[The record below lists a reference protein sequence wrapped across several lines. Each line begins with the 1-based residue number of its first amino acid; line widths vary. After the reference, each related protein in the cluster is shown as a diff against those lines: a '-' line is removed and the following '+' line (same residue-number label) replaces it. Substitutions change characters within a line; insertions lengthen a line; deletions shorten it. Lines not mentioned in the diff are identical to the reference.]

1 MANHQLR
8 SAVRFLARH
17 KGYSGINILGLTL
30 GLCACLVIYHIVS
43 YEFSFDRAYPDRDR
57 IYRVGCRIRI
67 DNGNG
72 VINEGYGKSIPAPA
86 PDALRAEVPHIETL
100 AAYYPYNVSITIPQ
114 SGAGG
119 SSGAGSG
126 AGSGSA
132 APIRIEPKGVNPFV
146 STTIIVS
153 KDYFDIFPYIW
164 LAGTPAQSLSQP
176 YSVVLTASRARDY
189 FGHLPAD
196 QYIGRELIYD
206 DSLHVRV
213 SGIIRDYEGNTD
225 FPNTDFIS
233 FPTISHSFL
242 KDIYRHDRWR
252 FNLGVPGIQAFVKLS
267 KNANAGQT
275 AALFD
280 TLLQRHIANDAFLK
294 MLKLNMVLQPLSDVH
309 FNEAYDNDGIRKA
322 NRPALYG
329 LIGAAVFILLLAII
343 NFINLSTAQA
353 LQQAKDIGIRR
364 ILGATRRRLIGRSLT
379 ETAILTAL
387 SVIIAVALFRPVMAL
402 FRNYLPEGVSFNPF
416 SPALLFFAVG
426 SGIITV
432 FLAGL
437 YPAISLV
444 RLRSNQNVQ
453 PQNTQRFT
461 FRRVLIVFQF
471 SISLLFIITSLIV
484 GRQITYM
491 LHADMGFSSSAVV
504 TINGVNAP
512 PQQIRLF
519 ARQAPGIPGI
529 QEVTVQG
536 HAPAGVQAIQNP
548 MQLDNRTDNN
558 LEVTIQPGDRQFIPF
573 YHMQLLAGR
582 NLSSGDDL
590 SEFVI
595 NDTYRKAL
603 GFSKP
608 AEAIGHTLTWQG
620 KTLPIVGVVADYHT
634 SSLHTAIPA
643 LVIARAANRDNSV
656 GLRIASTDHQTL
668 SRLETLWKRLLPDL
682 PFTYT
687 FLDDSITQLYK
698 RDRQLSWL
706 IGISTAVTI
715 FVSCIGLLG
724 LTLFIVERKKKEVS
738 IRRVLGAGVA
748 HIVFLLNKE
757 FLVLVGIAL
766 VIASPIAF
774 LGMHRWLQN
783 FAYRVTISW
792 WIFLLAGLII
802 VTISVATI
810 SLRVIRAARAN
821 PVDSLRA
828 E

>member
-1 MANHQLR
+1 MSKNQVR
-8 SAVRFLARH
+8 YAVRFLARH

-30 GLCACLVIYHIVS
+30 GLCACLVIYNVVN

-57 IYRVGCRIRI
+57 IYRVGSRIRI

-86 PDALRAEVPHIETL
+86 PDALLAEVPNIETF

-114 SGAGG
+114 TGPGPATRG
-119 SSGAGSG
+119 
-126 AGSGSA
+126 
-132 APIRIEPKGVNPFV
+132 RLEPKGINPLI

-153 KDYFDIFPYIW
+153 KDYFEIFPYTW
-164 LAGTPAQSLSQP
+164 LAGNPVQSLSQP

-189 FGHLPAD
+189 FGKLPAD
-196 QYIGRELIYD
+196 KYLGRELIYD

-233 FPTISHSFL
+233 FATISHSFL
-242 KDIYRHDRWR
+242 KDTYRHDQWR

-267 KNANAGQT
+267 KNANSAKT

-280 TLLQRHIANDAFLK
+280 AILQRHIAHDAFLR
-294 MLKLNMVLQPLSDVH
+294 MLKLNMVLQPLDDVH

-322 NRPALYG
+322 SRPLLYG
-329 LIGAAVFILLLAII
+329 LAGAAVFILLLAIV

-364 ILGATRRRLIGRSLT
+364 ILGATRRRLMGRSLT
-379 ETAILTAL
+379 ETAILTTLSAMMAL
-387 SVIIAVALFRPVMAL
+387 ALFRPVLAL
-402 FRNYLPEGVSFNPF
+402 FDDYLPEGLPFNPF
-416 SPALLFFAVG
+416 RPAILFFTVG
-426 SGIITV
+426 SIIITT
-432 FLAGL
+432 FFAGL
-437 YPAISLV
+437 YPALSLV
-444 RLRSNQNVQ
+444 HTR
-453 PQNTQRFT
+453 RFT
-461 FRRVLIVFQF
+461 LRRALIVFQF
-471 SISLLFIITSLIV
+471 TISLVFIIASLVV
-484 GRQITYM
+484 GRQLNYM
-491 LHADMGFSSSAVV
+491 LDADMGFSSSAVV
-504 TINGVNAP
+504 TITSLSAP
-512 PQQIRLF
+512 PQQMRLF
-519 ARQAPGIPGI
+519 ARQAPGIPGV
-529 QEVTVQG
+529 QEATLQG
-536 HAPAGVQAIQNP
+536 HAPAGAQTIQNP
-548 MQLDNRTDNN
+548 MQLDNRRDNN
-558 LEVTIQPGDRQFIPF
+558 LEVNIQPADRQFIPF
-573 YHMQLLAGR
+573 YHIALLAGR
-582 NLSSGDDL
+582 NLLSGDSL
-590 SEFVI
+590 REFII

-608 AEAIGHTLTWQG
+608 ADAIGHTLTWQG
-620 KTLPIVGVVADYHT
+620 KTLPIVGVAADFHT

-643 LVIARAANRDNSV
+643 LVLVRAANRDNSV
-656 GLRIASTDHQTL
+656 GLRVALTDHQTL
-668 SRLETLWKRLLPDL
+668 PRLENLWKSLLPDQ

-687 FLDDSITQLYK
+687 FLDDSIARLYE

-706 IGISTAVTI
+706 VGVSTVVTI

-724 LTLFIVERKKKEVS
+724 LTLFLVERKKKEVS
-738 IRRVLGAGVA
+738 IRKVLGAGVA

-757 FLVLVGIAL
+757 FVALVGIAL

-783 FAYRVTISW
+783 FAYRIVLSW
-792 WIFLLAGLII
+792 WIFVLAGLII
-802 VTISVATI
+802 FSISVLTI

-821 PVDSLRA
+821 PTENLRS